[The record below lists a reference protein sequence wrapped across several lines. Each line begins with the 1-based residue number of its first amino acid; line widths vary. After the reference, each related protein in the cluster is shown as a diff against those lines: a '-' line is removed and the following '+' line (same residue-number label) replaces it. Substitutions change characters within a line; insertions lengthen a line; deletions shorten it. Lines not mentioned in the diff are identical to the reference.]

1 MKSRSSFACGLAAT
15 VPDWR
20 CASGGKTVP
29 EIRQRPGDRLQV
41 LAGMLDV
48 VADRLAIGTEI
59 NHDIVACDPVF
70 DRRPGLQLDKRL
82 SVAGS

>member
-1 MKSRSSFACGLAAT
+1 
-15 VPDWR
+15 
-20 CASGGKTVP
+20 
-29 EIRQRPGDRLQV
+29 V